1 MGFRQPSA
9 TGAFFAQAKA
19 GAEQQKQARE
29 KLQKPQA
36 LGGSAAA
43 GTQMVA
49 ATTGQQQQ
57 ATKQVQETGQKAA
70 TDIKVDQGKLG
81 TAVTTAVAP
90 PAPTPATQPVAE
102 MKMDTGESGDVAA
115 VEASNKAITDAM
127 GSTQTQID
135 QLNRSLSTA
144 NEQDRA
150 AIQAE
155 KTRLEGVLRGYQ
167 EKLSKEN
174 LGQIAGPSTF
184 EQQMLEREQL
194 LASEQGNVGKLAAL
208 FGKSRGKYGALES
221 QIYGKDIEAIQEA
234 AKTGLQEKAEAERGA
249 DVATERYSEQ
259 LKESQKGV
267 ETTLKKES
275 DKLDILKMTPDELSK
290 YNKQQ
295 LTDLF
300 GADVNNL
307 FNFEGDKP
315 VSTKATSTRKALE
328 DRLTQ
333 LKTEAGKFEGA
344 KSKAQQVSIEKVQNE
359 FFPKDQYG
367 NELGNKDINAM
378 MKTINSGD
386 KLVGLA
392 PETQGVMDKYKGNLA
407 NIENQMRNAAKRGD
421 RAGVEQAQN
430 LIKNLRAEW
439 TAEIKAITQRVREG
453 MQQPSGPTVAEQIIS
468 GGRPITAENVG
479 RQALAVATGGISEA
493 KPVRQAASWVGSKV
507 KKLFGR

>member
-1 MGFRQPSA
+1 MGFRQPTS

-70 TDIKVDQGKLG
+70 SDIKVDQGKLG
-81 TAVTTAVAP
+81 TAVTATVAP
-90 PAPTPATQPVAE
+90 AQPAPPPPPE

-127 GSTQTQID
+127 GSTQTRID
-135 QLNRSLSTA
+135 ELNKSLSTA
-144 NEQDRA
+144 DVQDRA

-167 EKLSKEN
+167 DKLTKEN

-184 EQQMLEREQL
+184 EQEMLEREQL

-208 FGKSRGKYGALES
+208 FGRSRGKYGALES
-221 QIYGKDIEAIQEA
+221 QIYGKDIEAIEEA
-234 AKTGLQEKAEAERGA
+234 AKTGLQEKAEAERGT

-267 ETTLKKES
+267 ETALKKEG

-300 GADVNNL
+300 GTNVGEL

-315 VSTKATSTRKALE
+315 VSTKASSTRKALE

-344 KSKAQQVSIEKVQNE
+344 KSKAQQVAIEKVQNE
-359 FFPKDQYG
+359 YFPKDQYG
-367 NELGNKDINAM
+367 NELGNKYISSMTN
-378 MKTINSGD
+378 TINSANS
-386 KLVGLA
+386 LVDLY
-392 PETQGVMDKYKGNLA
+392 PEARGAIDRYKGNLA

-421 RAGVEQAQN
+421 RAGVEQAQS

-439 TAEIKAITQRVREG
+439 TAEIKNITERGREAAAETVRQRDNRELLERGAI
-453 MQQPSGPTVAEQIIS
+453 AI
-468 GGRPITAENVG
+468 
-479 RQALAVATGGISEA
+479 ATGGLSESLAGRAVKEGWKKA
-493 KPVRQAASWVGSKV
+493 KKV
-507 KKLFGR
+507 FGW